1 MLALAGCGGGGQK
14 ARPAD
19 PPKTVAGSQPV
30 RRVDTIRRLVPVAA
44 GNLTNAIQ
52 DAAAA
57 PYAGGAVLLG
67 GLTPADAPGWA
78 IEEIDAYR
86 EGDVAW
92 ATILGP
98 YPIGD
103 GDAIPARGSVVCR
116 REDGEWK
123 IVNWTFSLAVPN
135 DALEPGS
142 PVVAALAVAHV

>member
-1 MLALAGCGGGGQK
+1 MAVEHAPEIEEL
-14 ARPAD
+14 
-19 PPKTVAGSQPV
+19 V
-30 RRVDTIRRLVPVAA
+30 RRLNDAYRRGDVDTVGRSLSSDSATMVVGSDASEITRGRDEAVAMLR
-44 GNLTNAIQ
+44 GDVEQ
-52 DAAAA
+52 R
-57 PYAGGAVLLG
+57 
-67 GLTPADAPGWA
+67 PADAPGWA